1 METEFFFIYI
11 HAKFISTISNQK
23 TIQNKF
29 YVAENEFLLKH
40 ITQNKM
46 WKIMEIIGTYGGC
59 NI

>member
-1 METEFFFIYI
+1 METEFFYI
-11 HAKFISTISNQK
+11 HAKFISTVSNQK

-46 WKIMEIIGTYGGC
+46 WKIMEIIGTYRGC